1 MSELTSLEILTNI
14 KNAVLSDSVRQLFEI
29 VRSAD
34 SEQSDIDFVELMSE
48 NAIEINEL
56 REDIVIESTET
67 EREIIIDNFPFKK
80 NNYLVVP
87 KVIEE

>member
-67 EREIIIDNFPFKK
+67 ERQIIIDNFPFKK